1 MRSDFVS
8 LSGGVGDQ
16 SRMMLR
22 IVLALSLVASTAA
35 AGPQVSV
42 APDAPFSAHELGEAL
57 ALRIADD
64 IAVNVTRDRDG
75 RLVVDVGG
83 RNQLVDPA
91 GDSREV
97 ARVVA
102 MVVVALVEQPAP
114 AQLEVHDSP
123 PQPVAKSQPFASPY
137 TLRAVASG
145 MRDDSGYTTL
155 AAAGT
160 VGYRIAPH
168 ARFVASLGV
177 GQVTNKF
184 SETELVV
191 PVKLGIEGVA
201 GSLGLELGG
210 FALFHQSACTDRREA
225 LAGAYGAVRVYLP
238 VSPRTRVVIEGGGQ
252 YTLNDPGFCDGEIAA
267 FNEYAGWG
275 GAGAEWSF

>member
-1 MRSDFVS
+1 MT
-8 LSGGVGDQ
+8 
-16 SRMMLR
+16 LR
-22 IVLALSLVASTAA
+22 IAIALVLASITPSQ
-35 AGPQVSV
+35 AGPSLTV
-42 APDAPFSAHELGEAL
+42 AHDAPFSAYELAEAL

-64 IAVNVTRDRDG
+64 IAVHVTRDRDG

-83 RNQLVDPA
+83 RNQVVEPA

-102 MVVVALVEQPAP
+102 MVVVALVEPP
-114 AQLEVHDSP
+114 VPPQLEVHDTP
-123 PQPVAKSQPFASPY
+123 SQPLVTSPAFAASRY
-137 TLRAVASG
+137 MLRAVASG

-155 AAAGT
+155 AAAAT
-160 VGYRIAPH
+160 LGYRIAPH

-184 SETELVV
+184 SETERVV
-191 PVKLGIEGVA
+191 PVKLGLEGVA
-201 GSLGLELGG
+201 AGLGLELGG
-210 FALFHQSACTDRREA
+210 FALFHQSACTSQREA
-225 LAGAYGAVRVYLP
+225 LTGAYGAVRVYLP

-252 YTLNDPGFCDGEIAA
+252 YTLNAPGFCDGEIAA